1 VRPGWRLFVQQQG
14 AINCVILVTG
24 RNMKTFGI
32 QNTDSNFDD
41 DDDGDFNSSF
51 YLYINCYSKYQIAGA

>member
-1 VRPGWRLFVQQQG
+1 M
-14 AINCVILVTG
+14 ILVTG